1 MTPEVE
7 SLQSHIDILKMGCF
21 QKSSYTN
28 IKSEFKLSH
37 LWREVKQ
44 FSFRISAITFPILVL
59 STHRFKFSKIRFPIL
74 PPEIKSSETH
84 QKLPQIIFPVLTLL
98 KEKETMSKMLLTGYP
113 TGALTLHENKTAAE
127 AQCLVW
133 QDTHCDF
140 FSAQTKGRQKCSSK
154 PKKVLCL
161 SFSVIRTTGFSP
173 W

>member
-98 KEKETMSKMLLTGYP
+98 KEKETVSTTLLAGYSK
-113 TGALTLHENKTAAE
+113 GALTLHENKRAAE
-127 AQCLVW
+127 AQRLV
-133 QDTHCDF
+133 
-140 FSAQTKGRQKCSSK
+140 
-154 PKKVLCL
+154 
-161 SFSVIRTTGFSP
+161 
-173 W
+173 